1 MEYFKGSE
9 RVLMILIEG
18 EYLPIG
24 CLTSDSFSEEVDML
38 NTTTRENNG
47 WETSRPVMQRFSVDF
62 SGLIINTAFA
72 GGDFDKISYDRLVG
86 IKRSRELQSWKLM
99 TMDGQ
104 FVHDFRGHIV
114 NISDAASSGEMIT
127 FSGSIQGYGEPIF
140 TTEKLILLSSG
151 KENEYIQDGNTNIIN
166 P

>member
-72 GGDFDKISYDRLVG
+72 GGDFDKVSYDRLVT
-86 IKRSRELQSWKLM
+86 IKRSRELQEWKL
-99 TMDGQ
+99 TTLDGQ
-104 FVHDFRGHIV
+104 FVHNFKGHIV
-114 NISDAASSGEMIT
+114 SLSDAASSGELIT
-127 FSGSIQGYGEPIF
+127 FDGSIQGYGEPEFKSEFKPTFDSIRVTF
-140 TTEKLILLSSG
+140 DSTIWSWD
-151 KENEYIQDGNTNIIN
+151 NN
-166 P
+166 